1 MYRLETLPYG
11 SSAGAL
17 PGHDTMIV
25 RGILNAAD
33 AIELGAQRHAQRLLQ
48 RVLADTSSGTSTQRL
63 ARIFAGG
70 LQARLNGG
78 LPSPGPERDPRDLA
92 VAYHRLLWN
101 TPLLRYGYTY
111 ATEALVR
118 VLANAPR
125 LHIVDIGIGAGTQW
139 LLCFNALAT
148 QYGKRPHIR
157 LTAIDLP
164 EPSAEPERRLREVG
178 ASLSRHARAL
188 GLPFVFEPLAMPLE
202 QIDEGMIRR
211 DADEALVINA
221 ACSLHEVAPGISA
234 HAISQR
240 RDQIVRRLRGLGPR
254 LLTLIEPALDH
265 QRLALL
271 PRVRVMFAHYLALFD
286 ALETLMPSSLAE
298 RALIEQAIFGREI
311 FDMLVGASP
320 YGIACQERYGGW
332 RERLRQ
338 EGFAPADTRPL
349 AKRVEYELDLDP
361 PFAIQGEGDTL
372 WLAWKERRLLAASAW
387 QPAA

>member
-1 MYRLETLPYG
+1 MFRHETLPYG
-11 SSAGAL
+11 SSIEAL
-17 PGHDTMIV
+17 PDRDHLMV

-48 RVLADTSSGTSTQRL
+48 RVLDDAASDTTTQRL
-63 ARIFAGG
+63 ARIFAEG
-70 LQARLNGG
+70 LMARMSGASANA
-78 LPSPGPERDPRDLA
+78 PERDPRDLA
-92 VAYHRLLWN
+92 IAYHRLLWN

-111 ATEALVR
+111 ATEALVHA
-118 VLANAPR
+118 LGDAPR
-125 LHIVDIGIGAGTQW
+125 LHIVDVGIGAGTQW

-164 EPSAEPERRLREVG
+164 EIGAEPERRLREVG

-202 QIDEGMIRR
+202 QLDEGMIRR
-211 DADEALVINA
+211 DADEALVVNA
-221 ACSLHEVAPGISA
+221 ACALHQIAPGVSA
-234 HAISQR
+234 HAISQG
-240 RDQIVRRLRGLGPR
+240 RDQIVRRLHNLGPR

-271 PRVRVMFAHYLALFD
+271 PRVRVVFAHYLALFD
-286 ALETLMPSSLAE
+286 ALDTFMPSSLAE
-298 RALIEQAIFGREI
+298 RALIEQAILGREI
-311 FDMLVGASP
+311 FDMIASASP
-320 YGIACQERYGGW
+320 YGIACHQRYGGW

-338 EGFAPADTRPL
+338 AGFATADTTPL
-349 AKRVEYELDLDP
+349 ANRVEYELDLDM
-361 PFAIQGEGDTL
+361 PFAIQRDGETL